1 MFIVSMLAA
10 LALAGDPGTPA
21 PVEETSEATAEVVER
36 ASKSAKADADR
47 LVCRREAKANSR
59 FTTKVCKT
67 AAEWEERAEAA
78 RRAFAETQQRPT
90 VMICPPTGC

>member
-1 MFIVSMLAA
+1 MFIVSILVS

-21 PVEETSEATAEVVER
+21 PVEDAAEAAAPTA
-36 ASKSAKADADR
+36 AAKPARADADR

-59 FTTKVCKT
+59 FTTKICKT

-78 RRAFAETQQRPT
+78 RRAFAETQQRAT
-90 VMICPPTGC
+90 VMVCPPTGC

>member
-1 MFIVSMLAA
+1 MFIVAIIAS
-10 LALAGDPGTPA
+10 LALAGDPGTPV
-21 PVEETSEATAEVVER
+21 PLEETGEPTAEVVDKTP
-36 ASKSAKADADR
+36 KSAKADADR
-47 LVCRREAKANSR
+47 LVCRRESKANSR
-59 FTTKVCKT
+59 FTTKICKT